1 MLFSTDYILFSDN
14 FADDFATLG
23 NIAANRALLDTG
35 KVGNDELFWI
45 RVKEAFSEP
54 NPIYDVLDYL
64 SDDVFAG

>member
-14 FADDFATLG
+14 FVDDFATLG
-23 NIAANRALLDTG
+23 
-35 KVGNDELFWI
+35 KGNDELFWI

-64 SDDVFAG
+64 SDDVFAGQGHIVDPGKIHS